1 MVEWVGGVQWAHLS
15 ASSPLLQ
22 QAAQREGGGGWRSA
36 WAAGEAQRP
45 VDEKERAE
53 ELQAIHSNRSEN
65 PGGETKGSGLARC
78 VLCACTAHLS
88 LW

>member
-1 MVEWVGGVQWAHLS
+1 MQWAHLS
-15 ASSPLLQ
+15 VSSRLLQ
-22 QAAQREGGGGWRSA
+22 QAAHREGGGGWCSA
-36 WAAGEAQRP
+36 WAAGEAHRP
-45 VDEKERAE
+45 ADEKERAE
-53 ELQAIHSNRSEN
+53 ELQAIHSDSCEN